1 MASSPVLAAFGNPLL
16 DIIVREGCE
25 GLVEKYGLARNIA
38 QEVDTLETG
47 LHRDV
52 NQREGLEYSGGGC
65 ALNTARVFQWLSAP
79 TLPASAASSTV
90 FLGGLGEDDSG
101 AVLESLVNS
110 DGVLTSFAKQA
121 DLPTG
126 HCIALVEGAERTLVA
141 NLGAANR
148 YSVED
153 LWRGNNSTLLEASK
167 VIYVEGYFLSHS
179 PEASMELARFAQKH
193 KITFVFNL
201 CGEYVCE
208 DITYVENV
216 LAILPFVDILF
227 GNLSEFE
234 VFIDTIEAKLE
245 TSSSVIKNL
254 RAMIRSE
261 RVEKLDMKI
270 ENICESPVRSKPK
283 SLIAVVTEGCE
294 PVQCY
299 SIGDR
304 LKTVSV
310 PVPRLPQAAVKDTI
324 GAGDSFIAGFI
335 FVLLREGSLRSCIE
349 YAIWTAQKMIQ
360 QVGVTLPQSLPEP
373 PLLPAG
379 KKGMKRSA
387 SCSQDS
393 TPCPSRPV
401 VAADRTKIRS

>member
-1 MASSPVLAAFGNPLL
+1 MTASPVLAAFGNPLL

-38 QEVDTLETG
+38 QEVDTIKTG
-47 LHRDV
+47 LHKEV
-52 NQREGLEYSGGGC
+52 SQRSNLEYSGGGC
-65 ALNTARVFQWLSAP
+65 ALNTARVFQWLSP
-79 TLPASAASSTV
+79 TPSSAV
-90 FLGGLGEDDSG
+90 FLGGLGKDDSG

-110 DGVLTSFAKQA
+110 DAVLTAFAKQE

-126 HCIALVEGAERTLVA
+126 HCIALVEGAERTLAA
-141 NLGAANR
+141 NLGAANKF
-148 YSVED
+148 SAED
-153 LWRGNNSTLLEASK
+153 LWQGNNRTLLEGSK

-179 PEASMELARFAQKH
+179 PEATMELARFAQNH

-216 LAILPFVDILF
+216 LAILPFIDILF

-234 VFIDTIEAKLE
+234 VFIDTIEAKLD
-245 TSSSVIKNL
+245 TSSSVIRNL

-261 RVEKLDMKI
+261 GVEDLDMKI

-299 SIGDR
+299 SIGER
-304 LKTVSV
+304 LKTISV
-310 PVPRLPQAAVKDTI
+310 EVPRLPQAAVKDTI

-360 QVGVTLPQSLPEP
+360 QVGVTLPTSKPEP
-373 PLLPAG
+373 PLLPLG

-387 SCSQDS
+387 SCSHDS
-393 TPCPSRPV
+393 SPMGPV
-401 VAADRTKIRS
+401 VSQRPNERAKIRS

>member
-1 MASSPVLAAFGNPLL
+1 MTASPVLAAFGNPLL

-38 QEVDTLETG
+38 QEVDTIKTG
-47 LHRDV
+47 LHKEV
-52 NQREGLEYSGGGC
+52 SQRSNLEYSGGGC
-65 ALNTARVFQWLSAP
+65 ALNTARVFQWLSPAP
-79 TLPASAASSTV
+79 SSAV
-90 FLGGLGEDDSG
+90 FLGGLGKDDSG

-110 DGVLTSFAKQA
+110 DAVLTAFAKQE

-126 HCIALVEGAERTLVA
+126 HCIALVEGAERTLAA
-141 NLGAANR
+141 NLGAANKF
-148 YSVED
+148 SAED
-153 LWRGNNSTLLEASK
+153 LWQGNNRNLLEGSK

-179 PEASMELARFAQKH
+179 PEATMELARFAQKH

-216 LAILPFVDILF
+216 LAILPFIDILF

-234 VFIDTIEAKLE
+234 VFIDTIEAKLN
-245 TSSSVIKNL
+245 TSSSVIRNL

-261 RVEKLDMKI
+261 GVDDLDMKI

-299 SIGDR
+299 SIGER
-304 LKTVSV
+304 LKTISV
-310 PVPRLPQAAVKDTI
+310 EVPRLPQAAVKDTI

-360 QVGVTLPQSLPEP
+360 QVGVTLPTSKPEP
-373 PLLPAG
+373 PLLPLG

-387 SCSQDS
+387 SCSHDS
-393 TPCPSRPV
+393 SPMGPV
-401 VAADRTKIRS
+401 VAQRPNERAKIRS

>member
-1 MASSPVLAAFGNPLL
+1 MAASPVLAAFGNPLL
-16 DIIVREGCE
+16 DIIVREDCE

-38 QEVDTLETG
+38 QEVDTLKTG
-47 LHRDV
+47 LHAEVTARP
-52 NQREGLEYSGGGC
+52 GLEYSGGGC

-79 TLPASAASSTV
+79 SSSSTV
-90 FLGGLGEDDSG
+90 FLGGLGQDDG
-101 AVLESLVNS
+101 GKVLDSLVNS
-110 DGVLTSFAKQA
+110 DGVVTAFAKQA

-126 HCIALVEGAERTLVA
+126 HCIALVEGAERILAA

-148 YSVED
+148 YSVAD
-153 LWRGNNSTLLEASK
+153 LWGGDNLTLLEGCK

-179 PEASMELARFAQKH
+179 PEASMELARFAQNHQK
-193 KITFVFNL
+193 TFVFNL

-208 DITYVENV
+208 DITYVQNV

-245 TSSSVIKNL
+245 TSSAVIRNL
-254 RAMIRSE
+254 RAMVRSE
-261 RVEKLDMKI
+261 GVENLDMKI
-270 ENICESPVRSKPK
+270 ENICESPVKSKPK

-310 PVPRLPQAAVKDTI
+310 PVPRLPDNAVKDTI

-360 QVGVTLPQSLPEP
+360 QVGVTLPKGKPEP
-373 PLLPAG
+373 PLMLVG
-379 KKGMKRSA
+379 KKGIKHPA
-387 SCSQDS
+387 SCSHDS
-393 TPCPSRPV
+393 SPCVPV
-401 VAADRTKIRS
+401 GPADRAKVRS

>member
-1 MASSPVLAAFGNPLL
+1 MTASPVLAAFGNPLL

-38 QEVDTLETG
+38 QEVDTIKTG
-47 LHRDV
+47 LHAEV
-52 NQREGLEYSGGGC
+52 TQRSNLEYSGGGC
-65 ALNTARVFQWLSAP
+65 ALNTVRVFQWLSP
-79 TLPASAASSTV
+79 SPNSAV
-90 FLGGLGEDDSG
+90 FLGGLGKDDSG

-110 DGVLTSFAKQA
+110 DAVLTAFAKQD

-126 HCIALVEGAERTLVA
+126 HCIALVEGAERTLAA
-141 NLGAANR
+141 NLGAANKF
-148 YSVED
+148 SKED
-153 LWRGNNSTLLEASK
+153 LWQGNNRTLLEGAK

-179 PEASMELARFAQKH
+179 PEAAMELARFAQKH
-193 KITFVFNL
+193 RITFVFNL

-216 LAILPFVDILF
+216 LAILPFIDILF

-245 TSSSVIKNL
+245 TSSSVIRNL

-261 RVEKLDMKI
+261 GVENLDMKI

-299 SIGDR
+299 SIGER

-310 PVPRLPQAAVKDTI
+310 EVPRLPQAAVKDTI

-335 FVLLREGSLRSCIE
+335 YVLLREGSLRSCIE

-360 QVGVTLPQSLPEP
+360 QVGVTLPKSKPEP
-373 PLLPAG
+373 PMLPMG

-393 TPCPSRPV
+393 NPGIGPV
-401 VAADRTKIRS
+401 VPTERAKIRS